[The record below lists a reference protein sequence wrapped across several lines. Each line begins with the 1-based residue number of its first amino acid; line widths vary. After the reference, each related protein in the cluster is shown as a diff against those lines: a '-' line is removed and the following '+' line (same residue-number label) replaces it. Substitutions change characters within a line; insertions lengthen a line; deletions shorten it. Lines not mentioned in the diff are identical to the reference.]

1 MKFERNELMEFL
13 MLVSFPSRF
22 ILELNWRFRF
32 FSQEK
37 KIYLLTRTIQE
48 TKFFTQIKHNQQ
60 ISIFW
65 FYENHPFTLLY
76 FSFF

>member
-13 MLVSFPSRF
+13 MLVSFPSWF

-37 KIYLLTRTIQE
+37 KIYLLTRTIQLR
-48 TKFFTQIKHNQQ
+48 N
-60 ISIFW
+60 
-65 FYENHPFTLLY
+65 
-76 FSFF
+76 